1 MAEGLQRRIEYSDL
15 KFISS
20 FAMEKILDFQTW
32 EVPGEH
38 ARGNFRLLLS
48 ENETGINSMNAPI
61 QLLGQGNTAGALFS
75 GYPEKVE
82 IKEERGYRI
91 ADIQA
96 VSGTILLDQKKSN
109 RVFQKKVQTY
119 MGIASAV
126 TADTE
131 HSACILPGSDMRTG
145 GTLIQ
150 YQETDWRFLKR
161 MASQLGLS
169 LVPDTSYYYPRFYLG
184 LPEGEK
190 RELGE
195 IISCD
200 LCFDGRYYAVSGK
213 CLVDREDF
221 ICYDVVTRTSL
232 SLGDRVTYEGRELL
246 VSRKKTELAGGEVI
260 FTYRLAGNSY
270 TWVPWED
277 NPDYTGMSFV
287 GSIVGTQGE
296 QVEVAFDIDKSA
308 AGGNSYG
315 FAPATGNLMY
325 CMPQKGTKT
334 SLYIGNGDEAQGI
347 ATGCIRTNG
356 STCEGTG
363 SPEKKSFRS
372 EHGKGMDLY
381 PQRMGLDGGE
391 TGKITFEDETGTTI
405 ESNGGLVLM
414 AKEGI
419 RLESMTGIAM
429 QGMSDIMALYSE
441 GASSLCVNGS
451 VDMLGKMT
459 GLAGTVYQKYD
470 PFEDAPQEGEF
481 DWGGFARNLVMG
493 LAVGAACI
501 ALAVFLP
508 GIGTVA
514 AGALFGAGMGAISA
528 SVVGAVN
535 DYSSGNVR
543 SLGEATRDMVISMV
557 TGAITGAIG
566 AAFPAL
572 NWVGEGLVDLG
583 SGVLTRGMYALVDS
597 NMSIEEKLAYAFDW
611 KQMGADFLTGVAI
624 HFVFKGIDELR
635 TGKKTAYRGQ
645 YSFDMNGNEV
655 SCISDFYDIENLAAI
670 EDARFYNEPTFY
682 KVEVGGNQ
690 SVYVSTGN
698 IRQSQFAEIVNQSSG
713 DISIVSGMHGGPDG
727 SLLSE
732 YNGVS
737 GKQLLNEDLKV
748 WGDSLNI
755 KIYNVS
761 KLSSEEL
768 KSVIKSSDITIC
780 GWCFSERSKLLLE
793 ALGCL

>member
-48 ENETGINSMNAPI
+48 ENETGINSMDAPI

-126 TADTE
+126 TADTD
-131 HSACILPGSDMRTG
+131 HCACILPGSDMRTG

-161 MASQLGLS
+161 MASQLGLP

-296 QVEVAFDIDKSA
+296 QVEVAFDIDKTA
-308 AGGNSYG
+308 AGGNRYG

-334 SLYIGNGDEAQGI
+334 ALYIGNGDEAQGI

-429 QGMSDIMALYSE
+429 QGMSDIMALYAE

-755 KIYNVS
+755 KIYDVS

>member
-15 KFISS
+15 KFIS
-20 FAMEKILDFQTW
+20 FCAMEKILDFQTW
-32 EVPGEH
+32 EEPGEH

-48 ENETGINSMNAPI
+48 ENETGINGMNAPI

-109 RVFQKKVQTY
+109 RVFQKKAQTY
-119 MGIASAV
+119 MGIANTI

-131 HSACILPGSDMRTG
+131 HSACILPGSDMQTG

-150 YQETDWRFLKR
+150 YQETDWNFLKR
-161 MASQLGLS
+161 MASQLGLP
-169 LVPDTSYYYPRFYLG
+169 LVPDISYYYPRFYLG

-190 RELGE
+190 KELGE
-195 IISCD
+195 ILSCD
-200 LCFDGRYYAVSGK
+200 MCFDGRYYAVSGK

-260 FTYRLAGNSY
+260 FTYRLAGNGY

-296 QVEVAFDIDKSA
+296 QVEVAFDIDKTA
-308 AGGNSYG
+308 AGGNRYG

-451 VDMLGKMT
+451 VDMLGRRT
-459 GLAGTVYQKYD
+459 SLAGIVYQGYD
-470 PFEDAPQEGEF
+470 PFEDAPQKGEF
-481 DWGGFARNLVMG
+481 DWGGFARNLAIGLGVAIACVG
-493 LAVGAACI
+493 LALI
-501 ALAVFLP
+501 P
-508 GIGTVA
+508 GIGPIVT
-514 AGALFGAGMGAISA
+514 GALIGAAIGTFCQTVYKA
-528 SVVGAVN
+528 N
-535 DYSSGNVR
+535 EEWQSGNVR
-543 SLGEATRDMVISMV
+543 STIETVRDVVISAAAGGF
-557 TGAITGAIG
+557 TGACVVAFPVTVLFSGEIYAGVSLTGRAAWALGDSSMNNEKKMAYIFDTKQMAVDFSIG
-566 AAFPAL
+566 ALIGIIVPGAVARK
-572 NWVGEGLVDLG
+572 LVRDAE
-583 SGVLTRGMYALVDS
+583 REM
-597 NMSIEEKLAYAFDW
+597 W
-611 KQMGADFLTGVAI
+611 KNADFEAARNLSQKNSTKPNQIHHYATNKSKTYTHQMEEIAKKYGLDLNGKWNKDLLPHQGRHPNEYHEYVLNSMKQFDEVAQGNVDI
-624 HFVFKGIDELR
+624 FLQLYEKM
-635 TGKKTAYRGQ
+635 KAYIKANP
-645 YSFDMNGNEV
+645 DM
-655 SCISDFYDIENLAAI
+655 L
-670 EDARFYNEPTFY
+670 Y
-682 KVEVGGNQ
+682 KAYWLQ
-690 SVYVSTGN
+690 
-698 IRQSQFAEIVNQSSG
+698 
-713 DISIVSGMHGGPDG
+713 
-727 SLLSE
+727 
-732 YNGVS
+732 
-737 GKQLLNEDLKV
+737 
-748 WGDSLNI
+748 
-755 KIYNVS
+755 
-761 KLSSEEL
+761 
-768 KSVIKSSDITIC
+768 
-780 GWCFSERSKLLLE
+780 
-793 ALGCL
+793 

>member
-1 MAEGLQRRIEYSDL
+1 
-15 KFISS
+15 
-20 FAMEKILDFQTW
+20 
-32 EVPGEH
+32 
-38 ARGNFRLLLS
+38 
-48 ENETGINSMNAPI
+48 
-61 QLLGQGNTAGALFS
+61 
-75 GYPEKVE
+75 
-82 IKEERGYRI
+82 
-91 ADIQA
+91 
-96 VSGTILLDQKKSN
+96 
-109 RVFQKKVQTY
+109 
-119 MGIASAV
+119 
-126 TADTE
+126 
-131 HSACILPGSDMRTG
+131 
-145 GTLIQ
+145 
-150 YQETDWRFLKR
+150 

-296 QVEVAFDIDKSA
+296 QVEVAFDIDKTA
-308 AGGNSYG
+308 AGGNRYG

-334 SLYIGNGDEAQGI
+334 ALYIGNGDEAQGI

-419 RLESMTGIAM
+419 RLESMTRIAM

-441 GASSLCVNGS
+441 GASSFCVNGS
-451 VDMLGKMT
+451 VDMLGRRT
-459 GLAGTVYQKYD
+459 SLAGTVYQGYD
-470 PFEDAPQEGEF
+470 PFEDVPQKGEF

-528 SVVGAVN
+528 SVAGAVS

-543 SLGEATRDMVISMV
+543 SLGEATKDMVISM
-557 TGAITGAIG
+557 ITGAIG
-566 AAFPAL
+566 AAFPAVK
-572 NWVGEGLVDLG
+572 WFGEGLIDVG
-583 SGVLTRGMYALVDS
+583 SGILTRGMYALLNPD
-597 NMSIEEKLAYAFDW
+597 MSTEEKLAYVFDL
-611 KQMGADFLTGVAI
+611 KQMGVDFITGVAM
-624 HFVFKGIDELR
+624 HFASKGVTAIKSKLTWNKSGTTTLQTGGRQIDYNAYIKRLETIDMEYENIRIDTTDISKIAQNTGMPEWKISRIKDHVFSNEHILDAGVKRFDADPEIADAWYRLTNGTYNQNDIDLLNHEYFES
-635 TGKKTAYRGQ
+635 KFE
-645 YSFDMNGNEV
+645 S
-655 SCISDFYDIENLAAI
+655 
-670 EDARFYNEPTFY
+670 FY
-682 KVEVGGNQ
+682 KTDYRTAHNKTE
-690 SVYVSTGN
+690 
-698 IRQSQFAEIVNQSSG
+698 ESG
-713 DISIVSGMHGGPDG
+713 RIWDPYK
-727 SLLSE
+727 E
-732 YNGVS
+732 N
-737 GKQLLNEDLKV
+737 N
-748 WGDSLNI
+748 
-755 KIYNVS
+755 
-761 KLSSEEL
+761 
-768 KSVIKSSDITIC
+768 
-780 GWCFSERSKLLLE
+780 
-793 ALGCL
+793 

>member
-32 EVPGEH
+32 EEPGEH

-48 ENETGINSMNAPI
+48 ENETGINSMDAPI

-82 IKEERGYRI
+82 IKKERGYRI

-119 MGIASAV
+119 MGIASTV

-161 MASQLGLS
+161 MASQLGLP

-308 AGGNSYG
+308 AGGNRYG

-334 SLYIGNGDEAQGI
+334 ALYIGNGDEAQGI

-356 STCEGTG
+356 STCE
-363 SPEKKSFRS
+363 
-372 EHGKGMDLY
+372 
-381 PQRMGLDGGE
+381 
-391 TGKITFEDETGTTI
+391 GTTI

-429 QGMSDIMALYSE
+429 QGMSDIMALYAE

-451 VDMLGKMT
+451 VDMLGR
-459 GLAGTVYQKYD
+459 LAGISASKYTGYPPYD
-470 PFEDAPQEGEF
+470 DAPKEGEF
-481 DWGGFARNLVMG
+481 DWEGFTRNLAIG
-493 LAVGAACI
+493 LGVVAVCAIGAAISI
-501 ALAVFLP
+501 ATLGAGSILAGAFIGA
-508 GIGTVA
+508 GIGALSTTA
-514 AGALFGAGMGAISA
+514 MKAGEEIST
-528 SVVGAVN
+528 
-535 DYSSGNVR
+535 GNVR
-543 SLGEATRDMVISMV
+543 SAKEAFRDVGISAAR
-557 TGAITGAIG
+557 GFITGAFG
-566 AAFPAL
+566 AKFPGAHRL
-572 NWVGEGLVDLG
+572 VEGVVDTTVSAGERLA
-583 SGVLTRGMYALVDS
+583 YAVFDDS
-597 NMSIEEKLAYAFDW
+597 MSWDEKWAYAFDPG
-611 KQMGADFLTGVAI
+611 QMVADFVTGVVIGEILDGIMAATQNKLRSI
-624 HFVFKGIDELR
+624 FANSDEMRWALDSGNKTKPYANSRPSFRKGVVE
-635 TGKKTAYRGQ
+635 
-645 YSFDMNGNEV
+645 EV
-655 SCISDFYDIENLAAI
+655 WENA
-670 EDARFYNEPTFY
+670 
-682 KVEVGGNQ
+682 K
-690 SVYVSTGN
+690 
-698 IRQSQFAEIVNQSSG
+698 
-713 DISIVSGMHGGPDG
+713 GPDG
-727 SLLSE
+727 LVRDPNTGDIINWTPGQSRKGVWDMGHIPEAKYSE
-732 YNGVS
+732 MHEAYMNGELTTKEFVDWYNDPA
-737 GKQLLNEDLKV
+737 N
-748 WGDSLNI
+748 
-755 KIYNVS
+755 YRP
-761 KLSSEEL
+761 EL
-768 KSVIKSSDITIC
+768 PSNN
-780 GWCFSERSKLLLE
+780 RSHKYE
-793 ALGCL
+793 

>member
-1 MAEGLQRRIEYSDL
+1 M
-15 KFISS
+15 
-20 FAMEKILDFQTW
+20 
-32 EVPGEH
+32 
-38 ARGNFRLLLS
+38 
-48 ENETGINSMNAPI
+48 
-61 QLLGQGNTAGALFS
+61 
-75 GYPEKVE
+75 E

-109 RVFQKKVQTY
+109 RVFQKKAQTY
-119 MGIASAV
+119 MGIANTI

-131 HSACILPGSDMRTG
+131 HSACILPGSDMQTG

-150 YQETDWRFLKR
+150 YQETDWNFLKR
-161 MASQLGLS
+161 MASQLGLP
-169 LVPDTSYYYPRFYLG
+169 LVPDISYYYPRFYLG

-190 RELGE
+190 KELGE
-195 IISCD
+195 ILSCD
-200 LCFDGRYYAVSGK
+200 MCFDGRYYAVSGK

-246 VSRKKTELAGGEVI
+246 VSRKKTELVRGEVI

-287 GSIVGTQGE
+287 GAIVGTQGE
-296 QVEVAFDIDKSA
+296 QVEVAFDIDQTA
-308 AGGNSYG
+308 AGGNRYG

-334 SLYIGNGDEAQGI
+334 ALYIGNGDEAQGI

-451 VDMLGKMT
+451 VDMLGRRT
-459 GLAGTVYQKYD
+459 SLAGIVYQGYD
-470 PFEDAPQEGEF
+470 PFEDAPQKGEF
-481 DWGGFARNLVMG
+481 DWGGFARNLAIGLGVAIACVG
-493 LAVGAACI
+493 LALI
-501 ALAVFLP
+501 P
-508 GIGTVA
+508 GIGPIVT
-514 AGALFGAGMGAISA
+514 GALIGAAIGTFCQTVYKA
-528 SVVGAVN
+528 N
-535 DYSSGNVR
+535 EEWQSGNVR
-543 SLGEATRDMVISMV
+543 STIETVRDVVISAAAGGF
-557 TGAITGAIG
+557 TGACVVAFPVTVLFSGEIYAGVSLTGRAAWALGDSSMNNEKKMAYIFDTKQMAVDFSIG
-566 AAFPAL
+566 ALIGIIVPGAVARKVASNEAKNPVL
-572 NWVGEGLVDLG
+572 DETRNSHINGNYGSPDKVDNLLSGRPELSG
-583 SGVLTRGMYALVDS
+583 SSRDKLLTTVQNS
-597 NMSIEEKLAYAFDW
+597 
-611 KQMGADFLTGVAI
+611 
-624 HFVFKGIDELR
+624 ELR
-635 TGKKTAYRGQ
+635 KIVNELYRPGASVGDGGTAAILVEE
-645 YSFDMNGNEV
+645 FNNG
-655 SCISDFYDIENLAAI
+655 SSTHLIKAIERLKQLRNLA
-670 EDARFYNEPTFY
+670 
-682 KVEVGGNQ
+682 
-690 SVYVSTGN
+690 
-698 IRQSQFAEIVNQSSG
+698 SSG
-713 DISIVSGMHGGPDG
+713 KLGF
-727 SLLSE
+727 
-732 YNGVS
+732 N
-737 GKQLLNEDLKV
+737 DLDV
-748 WGDSLNI
+748 
-755 KIYNVS
+755 V
-761 KLSSEEL
+761 
-768 KSVIKSSDITIC
+768 
-780 GWCFSERSKLLLE
+780 E
-793 ALGCL
+793 ALIDDLEYAVSLFD

>member
-1 MAEGLQRRIEYSDL
+1 
-15 KFISS
+15 
-20 FAMEKILDFQTW
+20 
-32 EVPGEH
+32 
-38 ARGNFRLLLS
+38 
-48 ENETGINSMNAPI
+48 
-61 QLLGQGNTAGALFS
+61 
-75 GYPEKVE
+75 
-82 IKEERGYRI
+82 
-91 ADIQA
+91 
-96 VSGTILLDQKKSN
+96 
-109 RVFQKKVQTY
+109 
-119 MGIASAV
+119 
-126 TADTE
+126 
-131 HSACILPGSDMRTG
+131 
-145 GTLIQ
+145 
-150 YQETDWRFLKR
+150 

-334 SLYIGNGDEAQGI
+334 ALYIGNGDEAQGI

-737 GKQLLNEDLKV
+737 GKQLISRHYLVQKKLTSQGVRLSGNPAIALDNVHHTRVGGAHWWETQIRKSQGLGRNQFHPNLKR
-748 WGDSLNI
+748 
-755 KIYNVS
+755 
-761 KLSSEEL
+761 EL
-768 KSVIKSSDITIC
+768 DITQ
-780 GWCFSERSKLLLE
+780 GGLRKAGYPASQARKLRKEAEKFYERQTKLKC
-793 ALGCL
+793 LG

>member
-1 MAEGLQRRIEYSDL
+1 MAEVLQRKIEYADL

-32 EVPGEH
+32 EIPGEH
-38 ARGNFRLLLS
+38 ARGSFRLLLS

-109 RVFQKKVQTY
+109 RVFQKKAQTY
-119 MGIASAV
+119 MGIANTI

-131 HSACILPGSDMRTG
+131 HSACILPGSDMQTG

-150 YQETDWRFLKR
+150 YQETDWNFLKR
-161 MASQLGLS
+161 MASQLGLP
-169 LVPDTSYYYPRFYLG
+169 LVPDISYYYPRFYLG

-190 RELGE
+190 KELGE
-195 IISCD
+195 ILSCD
-200 LCFDGRYYAVSGK
+200 MCFDGRYYAVSGK

-246 VSRKKTELAGGEVI
+246 VSRKKTELVRGEVI

-287 GSIVGTQGE
+287 GAIVGTQGE
-296 QVEVAFDIDKSA
+296 QVEVAFDIDQTA
-308 AGGNSYG
+308 AGGNRYG

-334 SLYIGNGDEAQGI
+334 ALYIGNGDEAQGI

-381 PQRMGLDGGE
+381 PQSMGLDGGE

-451 VDMLGKMT
+451 VDMLGRRT
-459 GLAGTVYQKYD
+459 SLAGIVYQGYD
-470 PFEDAPQEGEF
+470 PFEDAPQKGEF
-481 DWGGFARNLVMG
+481 DWGGFARNLAIGLGVAIACVG
-493 LAVGAACI
+493 LALILGIGPIVTGALIGAA
-501 ALAVFLP
+501 
-508 GIGTVA
+508 IGTFCQTVYKA
-514 AGALFGAGMGAISA
+514 
-528 SVVGAVN
+528 N
-535 DYSSGNVR
+535 EEWQSGNVR
-543 SLGEATRDMVISMV
+543 STIETVRDVVISAAAGGF
-557 TGAITGAIG
+557 TGACVVAFPVTVLFSGEIYAGVSLTGRAAWALGDSSMNNEKKMAYIFDTKQMAVDFSIG
-566 AAFPAL
+566 ALIGIIVPGAVARKVASNEAKNPVL
-572 NWVGEGLVDLG
+572 DETRNSHINGNYGSPDKVDNLLSGRPELSG
-583 SGVLTRGMYALVDS
+583 SSRDKLLTTVQNS
-597 NMSIEEKLAYAFDW
+597 
-611 KQMGADFLTGVAI
+611 
-624 HFVFKGIDELR
+624 ELR
-635 TGKKTAYRGQ
+635 KIVNELYRPGASVGDGGTAAILVEE
-645 YSFDMNGNEV
+645 FNNG
-655 SCISDFYDIENLAAI
+655 SSTHLIKAIERLKQLRNLA
-670 EDARFYNEPTFY
+670 
-682 KVEVGGNQ
+682 
-690 SVYVSTGN
+690 
-698 IRQSQFAEIVNQSSG
+698 
-713 DISIVSGMHGGPDG
+713 
-727 SLLSE
+727 SL
-732 YNGVS
+732 
-737 GKQLLNEDLKV
+737 GKLGFNDLDV
-748 WGDSLNI
+748 
-755 KIYNVS
+755 V
-761 KLSSEEL
+761 
-768 KSVIKSSDITIC
+768 
-780 GWCFSERSKLLLE
+780 E
-793 ALGCL
+793 ALIDDLEYAVSLFD

>member
-1 MAEGLQRRIEYSDL
+1 V
-15 KFISS
+15 K
-20 FAMEKILDFQTW
+20 
-32 EVPGEH
+32 
-38 ARGNFRLLLS
+38 
-48 ENETGINSMNAPI
+48 
-61 QLLGQGNTAGALFS
+61 
-75 GYPEKVE
+75 
-82 IKEERGYRI
+82 
-91 ADIQA
+91 
-96 VSGTILLDQKKSN
+96 
-109 RVFQKKVQTY
+109 
-119 MGIASAV
+119 
-126 TADTE
+126 
-131 HSACILPGSDMRTG
+131 
-145 GTLIQ
+145 
-150 YQETDWRFLKR
+150 
-161 MASQLGLS
+161 
-169 LVPDTSYYYPRFYLG
+169 
-184 LPEGEK
+184 K

-308 AGGNSYG
+308 AGGNRYG

-334 SLYIGNGDEAQGI
+334 ALYIGNGDEAQGI

-429 QGMSDIMALYSE
+429 QGMSDIMALYAE

-755 KIYNVS
+755 KIYDVS

>member
-1 MAEGLQRRIEYSDL
+1 
-15 KFISS
+15 
-20 FAMEKILDFQTW
+20 
-32 EVPGEH
+32 
-38 ARGNFRLLLS
+38 
-48 ENETGINSMNAPI
+48 
-61 QLLGQGNTAGALFS
+61 
-75 GYPEKVE
+75 
-82 IKEERGYRI
+82 
-91 ADIQA
+91 
-96 VSGTILLDQKKSN
+96 
-109 RVFQKKVQTY
+109 
-119 MGIASAV
+119 
-126 TADTE
+126 
-131 HSACILPGSDMRTG
+131 
-145 GTLIQ
+145 
-150 YQETDWRFLKR
+150 
-161 MASQLGLS
+161 MASQLGLP
-169 LVPDTSYYYPRFYLG
+169 LVPDISYYYPRFYLG

-190 RELGE
+190 KELGE
-195 IISCD
+195 ILSCD
-200 LCFDGRYYAVSGK
+200 MCFDGRYYAVSGK

-232 SLGDRVTYEGRELL
+232 SLGDKVTYEGRELL
-246 VSRKKTELAGGEVI
+246 VSRKKTKLVRGEVI

-296 QVEVAFDIDKSA
+296 QVEVAFDIDKTA
-308 AGGNSYG
+308 AGGNRYG

-334 SLYIGNGDEAQGI
+334 ALYIGNGDEAQGI

-429 QGMSDIMALYSE
+429 QGMSDIMALYAE
-441 GASSLCVNGS
+441 GASSLCVNSS

-470 PFEDAPQEGEF
+470 PFEDAPKEGEF

-508 GIGTVA
+508 GIGTVV

-543 SLGEATRDMVISMV
+543 SLGEATRDMEISMV

-572 NWVGEGLVDLG
+572 NWVGEGLVDVG
-583 SGVLTRGMYALVDS
+583 SGILTRGMYALLNPD
-597 NMSIEEKLAYAFDW
+597 MSIDEKLAYVFDLE
-611 KQMGADFLTGVAI
+611 QMGVDFVTGVAI
-624 HFVFKGIDELR
+624 HFVFKGVLAVREKLPWNKSGEETKLFLPDEYYQKLDDNIARAIEARDAEVSRIKGLSKTQQSNVATVVAGVDIR
-635 TGKKTAYRGQ
+635 TGEVYVGVKNTRVYKGNATCAEDIVFRGLGGNTNANII
-645 YSFDMNGNEV
+645 MTPAIRPGKNEV
-655 SCISDFYDIENLAAI
+655 IPVCTRCQTKYPRNQFVKGT
-670 EDARFYNEPTFY
+670 TF
-682 KVEVGGNQ
+682 Q
-690 SVYVSTGN
+690 
-698 IRQSQFAEIVNQSSG
+698 
-713 DISIVSGMHGGPDG
+713 
-727 SLLSE
+727 
-732 YNGVS
+732 
-737 GKQLLNEDLKV
+737 
-748 WGDSLNI
+748 
-755 KIYNVS
+755 
-761 KLSSEEL
+761 
-768 KSVIKSSDITIC
+768 
-780 GWCFSERSKLLLE
+780 
-793 ALGCL
+793 

>member
-32 EVPGEH
+32 EDPGEH

-48 ENETGINSMNAPI
+48 ENETGINGMNAPI
-61 QLLGQGNTAGALFS
+61 QLCGHGNTAGALFS

-109 RVFQKKVQTY
+109 RVFQKKVQTH

-126 TADTE
+126 TADTD

-161 MASQLGLS
+161 MASQLGLP

-308 AGGNSYG
+308 AGGNRYG

-334 SLYIGNGDEAQGI
+334 ALYIGNGDEAQGI

-356 STCEGTG
+356 STCE
-363 SPEKKSFRS
+363 
-372 EHGKGMDLY
+372 
-381 PQRMGLDGGE
+381 
-391 TGKITFEDETGTTI
+391 GTTI

-429 QGMSDIMALYSE
+429 QGMSDIMALYAE

-451 VDMLGKMT
+451 VDMLGR
-459 GLAGTVYQKYD
+459 LAGISASKYTGYPPYD
-470 PFEDAPQEGEF
+470 DAPKEGEF
-481 DWGGFARNLVMG
+481 DWEGFTRNLATG
-493 LAVGAACI
+493 LGVVAVCAIGAAISI
-501 ALAVFLP
+501 ATLGAGSILAGAFIGA
-508 GIGTVA
+508 GIGALSTTA
-514 AGALFGAGMGAISA
+514 MKAGEEIST
-528 SVVGAVN
+528 
-535 DYSSGNVR
+535 GNVR
-543 SLGEATRDMVISMV
+543 SAKEAFRDVGISAV
-557 TGAITGAIG
+557 SGFITGAFG
-566 AAFPAL
+566 AKFPGAHRL
-572 NWVGEGLVDLG
+572 TEGVVDTAVSAGERLA
-583 SGVLTRGMYALVDS
+583 YAVFDDS
-597 NMSIEEKLAYAFDW
+597 MSWDEKWAYAFDPG
-611 KQMGADFLTGVAI
+611 QMVADFVTGVVI
-624 HFVFKGIDELR
+624 GEFLDGIMAATQNKLR
-635 TGKKTAYRGQ
+635 SIFANYDVTMREALETSYGKSTFNSLKNT
-645 YSFDMNGNEV
+645 
-655 SCISDFYDIENLAAI
+655 ENFTDSAI
-670 EDARFYNEPTFY
+670 EHIFEGQVNARG
-682 KVEVGGNQ
+682 KAVGYHYEGIEG
-690 SVYVSTGN
+690 T
-698 IRQSQFAEIVNQSSG
+698 SSG
-713 DISIVSGMHGGPDG
+713 GIEMKYRIEEYKLKNGIEDISIIFDEKYQLLTTFMSCDVLPFEKWIKSGFDRVLSGK
-727 SLLSE
+727 SE
-732 YNGVS
+732 YEEVNGNVCCAEIS
-737 GKQLLNEDLKV
+737 PKTTKVYDNLAEDAMGNWCEVDTKELRQLIDEWCDKV
-748 WGDSLNI
+748 QKFKMS
-755 KIYNVS
+755 
-761 KLSSEEL
+761 
-768 KSVIKSSDITIC
+768 ITTKPPH
-780 GWCFSERSKLLLE
+780 RQ
-793 ALGCL
+793 A